1 MQAILLWPD
10 GAFAGVSEM
19 ISIGVDRLV
28 RRYRDGLKIVEWR

>member
-10 GAFAGVSEM
+10 RAFAGVSER
-19 ISIGVDRLV
+19 ISVGVDCLV